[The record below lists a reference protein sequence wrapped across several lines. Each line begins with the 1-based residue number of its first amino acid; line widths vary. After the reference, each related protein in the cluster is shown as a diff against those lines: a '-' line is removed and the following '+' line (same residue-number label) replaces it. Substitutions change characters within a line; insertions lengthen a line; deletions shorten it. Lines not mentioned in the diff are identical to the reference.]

1 MDPSSM
7 VLPSASMTSTLA
19 NGHQSPVANDVQVID
34 ENPSIPTFDNLSDLS
49 ETSPDEQD
57 ASDEDADHDQSGDAE
72 SDAAEEFNPEM
83 SSDSSDNEDD
93 LDGQASPAAQHH
105 IAEDESDSATE
116 DVSDAQAASFS
127 GNSSTHNQKKGTKRK
142 SPIIDDDFIRNN
154 PSLYGL
160 RRSGRSRSIR
170 QNVQTTSDSDS
181 EAVAPPSKR
190 RRRTP
195 NRPSKQLSRS
205 QSIDSVSDSD
215 SDEYQGSR
223 SRTSKAKRRRMAQ
236 SSDNLIP
243 AHAEIRF
250 STRRANRVSNYNED
264 DDDDDF
270 EDESEMMTPGDWV
283 TAVDDTTPAIDVVLN
298 HRFKEGIDLSRDDLS
313 RDDFEFYI
321 KWQGKSHYHATWETV
336 ASLASCRSVRRLD
349 NYIRK
354 ILTLEI
360 QYARDPEIIP
370 EEKEKWN
377 LDRERDVDAI
387 EDYKKAERVIGSR
400 EIDGE
405 TEYYVKWKRLF
416 YDYCTW
422 EPASLVSEIAQR
434 EIDRYLDRTSH
445 PPISSK
451 SESNPLTRAHFEP
464 IHGTPSFVQNG
475 ELKEFQVKGVNFMAY
490 NWVRGRN
497 VVLAD
502 EMGLGKTV
510 QTVAF
515 INWLRHV
522 RNQQGP
528 FIVVVPLSTMP
539 SWAET
544 FDNWTPDLNYVVY
557 NGNEAARNIIKEYE
571 LLIDGNVRRPKFHVL
586 LTTYEYVL
594 VDATFLSQIKW
605 QFMAVDEAHRL
616 KNRESQLYAKLFE
629 FKSPSRLL
637 ITGTPVQNNL
647 GELSALMDFLNPGL
661 IQIDEDMDLG
671 CEAASVK
678 LAELTKS
685 IQPYML
691 RRTKS
696 KVESDLP
703 PKSEKIIRVELS
715 DIQLEYYK
723 NILTKNYAALN
734 QGSKGQKQSLL
745 NIMME
750 LKKASNHPFMF
761 PNAESRILEGKTGR
775 EEMMRALIT
784 SSGKMML
791 LDQLLAKLKKDG
803 HRVLIFSQMVRMLDI
818 LADYMDVRG
827 YAYQRLDGTIA
838 AGPRR
843 LSIEHFNAP
852 ESNDFAF
859 LLSTRAGG
867 LGINLMTADTVVLFD
882 SDWNPQADLQ
892 AMARA
897 HRIGQTRP
905 VSVYR
910 LVSKDTVEEEVLERA
925 RNKLLLEFITI
936 QRGVTDKEA
945 TELKDK
951 MTRAGHQIS
960 EPTSSDDISRIL
972 KRRGQR
978 MFEQSGNQKKLEE
991 LDIDS
996 VLANAEEHR
1005 TEQPEGMEVDGGE
1018 EFLKAFEFVDV
1029 KVDELTWDDII
1040 PREELEQIK
1049 AEEERR
1055 AHEQFL
1061 AQEIERSQPR
1071 KRKEPFDGRQERQ
1084 AKRRA
1089 RQQVNIDADDVS
1101 DAPPPPDPS
1110 RPLSEKEYRH
1120 LIRAYLRY
1128 GDINDRQDDL
1138 IREARLSDRDIDVVK
1153 AALAEV
1159 IEKAHAL
1166 LKEENN
1172 RLDALERE
1180 GKSFTK
1186 KERKA
1191 ILFDHQGVK
1200 RLNAET
1206 IVERPN
1212 EMRILRNATADV
1224 ADPQN
1229 FRVPEATKGA
1239 DYTCAWGAREDGML
1253 CVGIARHG
1261 YGAWTQIRD
1270 DPDLALADKL
1280 FLEEHRVDRKA
1291 ERMNGGGKGTTKS
1304 PGAVHLVRR
1313 ADYLLSVLKDKIS
1326 NGASVIA
1333 KRAVD
1338 NHHRNNKK
1346 NAIHSRG
1353 NASGSVSASPSP
1365 SLSRKARDSDKS
1377 RSRVH
1382 KSRDS
1387 ADLSNTPTGDNRPGH
1402 GSSKHRRLKDHRRD
1416 ENDRDRSGKARMKAR
1431 GEEKDRYRHSNDSGG
1446 TCVDNNSNDAIL
1458 KVIFKPVQE
1467 HLRKVSQVTK
1477 ENIPSK
1483 QDRAGELRRLLLLIG
1498 RFIRSTLDGNE
1509 ARASLED
1516 RLWGYAATYWPN
1528 KATPAAAL
1536 HNMFDRLMEVEK
1548 AESTQQR

>member
-1 MDPSSM
+1 MDLSSM
-7 VLPSASMTSTLA
+7 VLPSASMTSTLP
-19 NGHQSPVANDVQVID
+19 NGHQSPVTNDAHATD
-34 ENPSIPTFDNLSDLS
+34 ENPSIPTFDNVSDLA
-49 ETSPDEQD
+49 ETTADEQD
-57 ASDEDADHDQSGDAE
+57 PSDEDADHDPSEDAE
-72 SDAAEEFNPEM
+72 SDAAEEFNAEM

-93 LDGQASPAAQHH
+93 VDGHASPAAEHL
-105 IAEDESDSATE
+105 IGEDEGYSAAEDA
-116 DVSDAQAASFS
+116 SDAPPASFS
-127 GNSSTHNQKKGTKRK
+127 GNSSAHNLKRGTKRK

-160 RRSGRSRSIR
+160 RRSGRARSIR

-195 NRPSKQLSRS
+195 NRPSKQPSLS
-205 QSIDSVSDSD
+205 QSIDSTSNSDG
-215 SDEYQGSR
+215 DEYHGSR
-223 SRTSKAKRRRMAQ
+223 NRTSKTKRRRMAQ
-236 SSDNLIP
+236 SDNLIP
-243 AHAEIRF
+243 THAEIRF

-264 DDDDDF
+264 DDDDEF

-298 HRFKEGIDLSRDDLS
+298 HRFKEGVDLTRSGLS

-336 ASLASCRSVRRLD
+336 ESLASCRSVRRLD
-349 NYIRK
+349 NYVRK
-354 ILTLEI
+354 TLSLEI

-400 EIDGE
+400 EIDGA

-416 YDYCTW
+416 YDCCTW

-434 EIDRYLDRTSH
+434 EIDRYLDRCSH

-451 SESNPLTRAHFEP
+451 AESSPSTRAPFEP

-522 RNQQGP
+522 RHQQGP

-557 NGNEAARNIIKEYE
+557 NGNETSRNIIKEYE
-571 LLIDGNVRRPKFHVL
+571 LLIDGNIKRPKFHVL

-594 VDATFLSQIKW
+594 VDAAFLSQIKW

-616 KNRESQLYAKLFE
+616 KNRESQLYAKLVE

-661 IQIDEDMDLG
+661 IQIDDDMDLG

-734 QGSKGQKQSLL
+734 QGGKGQKQSLL

-818 LADYMDVRG
+818 LADYMDIRG

-852 ESNDFAF
+852 ESSDFAF

-951 MTRAGHQIS
+951 MARAGHQIS

-996 VLANAEEHR
+996 VLANAEEHK
-1005 TEQPEGMEVDGGE
+1005 TEQAEGMEADGGE

-1029 KVDELTWDDII
+1029 KVDELTWDEII
-1040 PREELEQIK
+1040 PKEELEQIK
-1049 AEEERR
+1049 AEEELR

-1071 KRKEPFDGRQERQ
+1071 KRKEPLDGRQERQ

-1089 RQQVNIDADDVS
+1089 RAQVNINADDVS
-1101 DAPPPPDPS
+1101 DEPPPPDPS

-1138 IREARLSDRDIDVVK
+1138 IREARLIGRDIDVVK
-1153 AALAEV
+1153 AALGEIV
-1159 IEKAHAL
+1159 EKAHAL

-1172 RLDALERE
+1172 RLNALERE

-1212 EMRILRNATADV
+1212 EMRILRKATADV

-1239 DYTCAWGAREDGML
+1239 DYSCAWGAREDGML

-1261 YGAWTQIRD
+1261 YGAWAQIRD
-1270 DPDLALADKL
+1270 DPDLALADKF

-1326 NGASVIA
+1326 NGASAIA
-1333 KRAVD
+1333 KRAVE

-1346 NAIHSRG
+1346 NSLHSRG
-1353 NASGSVSASPSP
+1353 HVNGSVSGSPSP
-1365 SLSRKARDSDKS
+1365 SLPRKARDLDKS

-1382 KSRDS
+1382 KSRES
-1387 ADLSNTPTGDNRPGH
+1387 ADLSNNPTGDNRPNH
-1402 GSSKHRRLKDHRRD
+1402 SSSKHRRLQDHRRD
-1416 ENDRDRSGKARMKAR
+1416 EKDRDRSSKARIKVR
-1431 GEEKDRYRHSNDSGG
+1431 GEEKDRHRRNNDSAG
-1446 TCVDNNSNDAIL
+1446 TSMDNNNDAIL
-1458 KVIFKPVQE
+1458 KVIFKPIQA
-1467 HLRKVSQVTK
+1467 HLKQVSQVTK
-1477 ENIPSK
+1477 ENMPSK
-1483 QDRAGELRRLLLLIG
+1483 SDRAGELRRLLLLIG

-1509 ARASLED
+1509 ARASLEE
-1516 RLWGYAATYWPN
+1516 RLWGFAATYWPN

-1548 AESTQQR
+1548 TESTQQR